1 MASNYPP
8 GVTGFEYQIAGGY
21 ETQAFADCYE
31 CEQEMIGDIDYS
43 GAGYYE
49 FKCDK
54 CGKVQDRKV
63 DLG

>member
-1 MASNYPP
+1 MASNYPA

-21 ETQAFADCYE
+21 DTQAIVDCRE
-31 CEQEMIGDIDYS
+31 CEQEIVGEIDYS
-43 GAGYYE
+43 GPGYYE
-49 FKCDK
+49 FKCNK